1 MNFVNR
7 VINSGGRFKRIKPLN
22 EDLEKAGLFNPS
34 IFVDGEKIYCSFRS
48 STYSLYNIS
57 NLLPCVSANPGH

>member
-34 IFVDGEKIYCSFRS
+34 IFVDGDKIYCSFRD
-48 STYSLYNIS
+48 ID
-57 NLLPCVSANPGH
+57 CIIAEH